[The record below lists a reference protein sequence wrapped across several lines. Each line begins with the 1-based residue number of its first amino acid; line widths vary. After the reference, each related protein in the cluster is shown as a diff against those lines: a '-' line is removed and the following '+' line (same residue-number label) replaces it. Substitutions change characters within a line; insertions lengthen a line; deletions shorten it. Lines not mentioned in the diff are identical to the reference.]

1 MINFCG
7 IRNFYQSILN
17 DSWIIIFLTNIYNE
31 IYFRSYLVWD
41 TFSIKDSSSCHPPE
55 LVAIE
60 ELSLWLLN
68 IFGEAVVGESG
79 SGKSTAARVITGLLT
94 PRLGSIEV
102 KGEALPADY
111 RNRDQLRHAQMIYQM
126 ADTALNPRQRIR
138 DIIGRPPVFI

>member
-1 MINFCG
+1 M
-7 IRNFYQSILN
+7 
-17 DSWIIIFLTNIYNE
+17 
-31 IYFRSYLVWD
+31 
-41 TFSIKDSSSCHPPE
+41 
-55 LVAIE
+55 
-60 ELSLWLLN
+60 LN

>member
-1 MINFCG
+1 M
-7 IRNFYQSILN
+7 
-17 DSWIIIFLTNIYNE
+17 
-31 IYFRSYLVWD
+31 
-41 TFSIKDSSSCHPPE
+41 
-55 LVAIE
+55 
-60 ELSLWLLN
+60 LN

-111 RNRDQLRHAQMIYQM
+111 RNRNRDQLRHAQMIYQM